1 MLKLILTLVLLAVTS
16 GPALA
21 CGSDTDC
28 IVGERTYRIKMPED
42 HDGTTPVGAIVHT
55 HGYRGTAA
63 GVMRNRG
70 LSRIAA
76 ELGVAI
82 IAPKSAA
89 DDWVIPGAPRKTGN
103 DGSAEFT
110 YFEAMLDDV
119 ARRFPIDRSR
129 LMASGF
135 SAGGMMVWNLACQ
148 RGGLFAGYVPV
159 AGTFWQPV
167 PQTCD
172 TAPVNLIHI
181 HGTSDTV
188 VPLEGRAIAD
198 TAQGSVTQALEMLAA
213 TAGYGDAVTSET
225 EKLDCTRRSGAD
237 GHILEFCL
245 HPGGHS
251 FRPEWLKRAWREFE
265 AIGAL

>member
-1 MLKLILTLVLLAVTS
+1 MLKPILAFAFLTIAS
-16 GPALA
+16 APAFA
-21 CGSDTDC
+21 CGADTDC
-28 IVGERTYRIKMPED
+28 IVGERTYRIKMPEG
-42 HDGTTPVGAIVHT
+42 HDGTASVGAIVHA

-70 LSRIAA
+70 LSRIAT

-103 DGSAEFT
+103 DGSTEFA
-110 YFEAMLDDV
+110 YFKAMIDDA

-148 RGGLFAGYVPV
+148 RGDLFAGYVPV

-167 PQTCD
+167 PQTCE

-181 HGTSDTV
+181 HGTSDKV

-198 TAQGSVTQALEMLAA
+198 TAQGSVTEALAMLAMSGGYSDPA
-213 TAGYGDAVTSET
+213 SSPAGKLECIRRDST
-225 EKLDCTRRSGAD
+225 E
-237 GHILEFCL
+237 GHIVEFCL

-251 FRPEWLKRAWREFE
+251 FRPEWLKRAWLEFE